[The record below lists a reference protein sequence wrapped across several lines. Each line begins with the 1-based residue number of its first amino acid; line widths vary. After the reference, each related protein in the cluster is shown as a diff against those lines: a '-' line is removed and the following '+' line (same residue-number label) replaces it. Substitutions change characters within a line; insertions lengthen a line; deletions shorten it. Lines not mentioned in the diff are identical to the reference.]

1 MSEKLVTK
9 LSKRKCFTLN
19 ENDTLKIVSEKL
31 QKHNIGSMPVLSTQN
46 NNVIGI
52 VSERDLARYISND
65 EFKNDLPVTEIM
77 SKNLITC
84 NLNTS
89 VTELMEI
96 ITNKKIRHIL
106 IMDEILE
113 HTAEQERVTV
123 EIENAKQLAGKDS
136 DKYIQNL
143 EKKMQDHVSK
153 QEFEEATQL
162 RNEINRK
169 KAKQLGIEE
178 KKLLGVV
185 SIGDVINHIIEQY
198 KEENQYLKNTI
209 NTVLP
214 PG

>member
-1 MSEKLVTK
+1 MAGKLVTK